1 MVSLIE
7 CRTEG
12 YGSAMVEPAIRPG
25 MTDIAK
31 PVGLL
36 ACRVQRSLRNA
47 SLICAA
53 LSPCVLSGCALTVI
67 SAVDAAGSVVQAGLS
82 IASNHSSPTV
92 INGDKASLHAVC
104 IEWNSMVPVGD
115 FVPALQYALHKRGVE
130 STVYAP
136 GTSSPSCEATLVYSA
151 VTDWGHR
158 TFTDGYT
165 EYLSAINLTLIQHG
179 KIVVAASYAT
189 SGAKL
194 DRFASTATKVT
205 ALIDN
210 MVVARQID

>member
-1 MVSLIE
+1 MVSSIDRRVQG
-7 CRTEG
+7 C
-12 YGSAMVEPAIRPG
+12 SSVIVESVIRLG

-31 PVGLL
+31 PTGRVT
-36 ACRVQRSLRNA
+36 CRAQRYLRIA
-47 SLICAA
+47 SIICAA
-53 LSPCVLSGCALTVI
+53 LSPCLLSGCALTVI
-67 SAVDAAGSVVQAGLS
+67 SAVDAAGSVVQAGMS

-92 INGDKASLHAVC
+92 INGDQASLHAVC
-104 IEWNSMVPVGD
+104 IEWNSLVPVGD

-136 GTSSPSCEATLVYSA
+136 GNSPASCEATLVYSA
-151 VTDWGHR
+151 ATDWGHR

-165 EYLSAINLTLIQHG
+165 QYLSAINLTLIQRG

-205 ALIDN
+205 ALIDK
-210 MVVARQID
+210 MVVTTSD

>member
-1 MVSLIE
+1 MVSSIG
-7 CRTEG
+7 CVTEG
-12 YGSAMVEPAIRPG
+12 YGSAIVETAIRPG
-25 MTDIAK
+25 MADVAK
-31 PVGLL
+31 LMRLL
-36 ACRVQRSLRNA
+36 ACRVKKSLRYA
-47 SLICAA
+47 SLICTV
-53 LSPCVLSGCALTVI
+53 LSPCLLSGCAWTVI

-92 INGDKASLHAVC
+92 INGDQASLHAVC
-104 IEWNSMVPVGD
+104 IEFNSMVPVGD
-115 FVPALQYALHKRGVE
+115 FVPALQYALHKRGVG

-136 GTSSPSCEATLVYSA
+136 GTSPPGCEATLVYSA
-151 VTDWGHR
+151 ATDWGHR

-165 EYLSAINLTLIQHG
+165 EYLSAINLTLIQRG

-205 ALIDN
+205 ALIN
-210 MVVARQID
+210 KMVVATSD

>member
-7 CRTEG
+7 CRIEG
-12 YGSAMVEPAIRPG
+12 YGSAIGEPAIRLG

-31 PVGLL
+31 PMGLL
-36 ACRVQRSLRNA
+36 ACRVKRSLRNA

-53 LSPCVLSGCALTVI
+53 LSPCLLSGCALTVI

-92 INGDKASLHAVC
+92 VNGDQASLHAVC
-104 IEWNSMVPVGD
+104 IEWNSMVPVSD

-151 VTDWGHR
+151 ATDWGHR

-165 EYLSAINLTLIQHG
+165 QYLSAINLTLIQHG

-205 ALIDN
+205 ALIDK
-210 MVVARQID
+210 MVVATSD

>member
-1 MVSLIE
+1 MVSSIE
-7 CRTEG
+7 CRVEG
-12 YGSAMVEPAIRPG
+12 CSSAIVEPVIRLG
-25 MTDIAK
+25 MTEVSKPTGGIAR
-31 PVGLL
+31 
-36 ACRVQRSLRNA
+36 RVNRSLRNV

-53 LSPCVLSGCALTVI
+53 LSPCLLSGCALTVI

-82 IASNHSSPTV
+82 IASNHASPTV
-92 INGDKASLHAVC
+92 INGDQASLHAVC
-104 IEWNSMVPVGD
+104 IEWNSLVPVGD

-136 GTSSPSCEATLVYSA
+136 GNSPPSCEATLVYSA
-151 VTDWGHR
+151 ATDWGHR

-165 EYLSAINLTLIQHG
+165 QYLSAINLTLLQRG

-205 ALIDN
+205 ALIDK
-210 MVVARQID
+210 MVVATSD

>member
-1 MVSLIE
+1 MVSSIE
-7 CRTEG
+7 CRVEG
-12 YGSAMVEPAIRPG
+12 CSSAIAEPVVRLG
-25 MTDIAK
+25 MTEVSK
-31 PVGLL
+31 PTGGI
-36 ACRVQRSLRNA
+36 ACRVNRSLRHV

-53 LSPCVLSGCALTVI
+53 LSSCFLSGCALTVI

-82 IASNHSSPTV
+82 IASNHASPTV
-92 INGDKASLHAVC
+92 INGDRASLHAVC
-104 IEWNSMVPVGD
+104 IEWNSLVPVGD

-136 GTSSPSCEATLVYSA
+136 GTSPANCEATLVYSA
-151 VTDWGHR
+151 ATDWGHR

-165 EYLSAINLTLIQHG
+165 QYLSAINLTLLQRG

-194 DRFASTATKVT
+194 DRFASTSTKVT
-205 ALIDN
+205 ALIDK
-210 MVVARQID
+210 MVVATSD

>member
-1 MVSLIE
+1 MVNSIE
-7 CRTEG
+7 SMTEG
-12 YGSAMVEPAIRPG
+12 CSSASAKTAIRLG
-25 MTDIAK
+25 MTTVAK
-31 PVGLL
+31 TTELL
-36 ACRVQRSLRNA
+36 ACRIRKSRRHA

-53 LSPCVLSGCALTVI
+53 LTPCLLAGCALTVI

-92 INGDKASLHAVC
+92 VNGDQASIHDVC
-104 IEWNSMVPVGD
+104 IEWNSMVPLGD
-115 FVPALQYALHKRGVE
+115 FVPALQYALHKRGVA

-136 GTSSPSCEATLVYSA
+136 GTSPPGCEATLVYSA
-151 VTDWGHR
+151 ATDWGHR

-165 EYLSAINLTLIQHG
+165 EYLSAINLTLIRRG

-194 DRFASTATKVT
+194 DRFASTATKVS
-205 ALIDN
+205 ALIDR
-210 MVVARQID
+210 MVVATSD

>member
-1 MVSLIE
+1 MVSPIE

-12 YGSAMVEPAIRPG
+12 YGSAIVEPTFRLG

-31 PVGLL
+31 PLGLL
-36 ACRVQRSLRNA
+36 ARRVKRSLRNA

-53 LSPCVLSGCALTVI
+53 FSPCLLSGCALTVI
-67 SAVDAAGSVVQAGLS
+67 SAVDAAGSVVQAGMS

-92 INGDKASLHAVC
+92 INGDQASLHAVC

-115 FVPALQYALHKRGVE
+115 FVPALQYALHKRGVQ
-130 STVYAP
+130 STVYPP
-136 GTSSPSCEATLVYSA
+136 GTSPPGCEATLVYSA
-151 VTDWGHR
+151 ATDWGHR

-165 EYLSAINLTLIQHG
+165 EYLSAINLTLIQRG

-194 DRFASTATKVT
+194 DRFASTASKIT
-205 ALIDN
+205 ALIDK
-210 MVVARQID
+210 MVIAASD